1 MYGEN
6 AGIVGQH
13 SRSQNRRKASHH
25 GTDHA
30 SATFLSAMKVSEEE
44 EMDCSFAV
52 IDPLLQKNS
61 GVWRMRSDFGKEK
74 IHVIE
79 TEDSE
84 GVFPIDALTQLLF
97 GTVPIREIA
106 ERTDVM
112 ATERLVAELEKIC
125 KLNRVFLNEIV

>member
-1 MYGEN
+1 M
-6 AGIVGQH
+6 
-13 SRSQNRRKASHH
+13 S
-25 GTDHA
+25 
-30 SATFLSAMKVSEEE
+30 
-44 EMDCSFAV
+44 
-52 IDPLLQKNS
+52 
-61 GVWRMRSDFGKEK
+61 
-74 IHVIE
+74 E

-84 GVFPIDALTQLLF
+84 GVFPIDALPQLLF